1 MMKMLKIV
9 LTIAMSAGIVSA
21 QDISGNYQLESL
33 EVHYVMVTRDI
44 NQMGSDG
51 NYYITDFDNALSSY
65 GFNIGWPFAGDD
77 SHFDYQLP
85 PSFSPGD
92 TISELQVSLP
102 SAAHLAFAGIALN
115 TDFTDGA
122 YNINAASEST
132 YPTTQTV
139 DCITT
144 QVIQAVQDIGAWTD
158 GDFDPLIDEVNHT
171 AKTGWGIITSA
182 VFASFEAPDMVNHV
196 YGEDYGV
203 GTEMEDWGYI
213 QTNYNDDWSQPTGLN
228 IGWEA
233 HDGPNAGIGIVS
245 ELDQYYNADEAALGL
260 VNNVVGMAAIPG
272 DSVTIAA
279 MAYLGS
285 MQTPPITINVPTGD
299 SLGVTDHNRPYM
311 LGGPGQVDA
320 NGAAVID
327 PETGAPVGLFN
338 TSWGYIFDPTGDL
351 LGGGDHIPFSG
362 DEALQFTGYYVTWHV
377 LMTINAIQE
386 GTVAAMTAAAMAGQ
400 AATLDSISAY
410 VIAEVMWQW
419 DVADAVQE
427 VLNGTASAALTA
439 QLTEWVTAYMQA
451 GMDQTSATTAA
462 LEAALPWTLGLLTQ
476 YQAQLVDSEGNA
488 IIIDDSDHDLDPDDY
503 EEWTDYYDEYIG
515 DTYPNG
521 GRLFVEMYA
530 NCIPARWSQY
540 IDSEWNYTGEI
551 VVAVDDNGIVA
562 EKFELKGNYPNP
574 FNPTTKIRFSNDRT
588 ANVTVHVYSLKG
600 ERVATILNSQ
610 LNSGTYDVSWNG
622 MNSSGKVVPSGM
634 YLYEVRSEER
644 SMQGKMLF
652 LK

>member
-65 GFNIGWPFAGDD
+65 GFNIGWPFAGAD

-92 TISELQVSLP
+92 TISELQVTLP
-102 SAAHLAFAGIALN
+102 SAAWLAGAGIALN
-115 TDFTDGA
+115 ADFTDGA
-122 YNINAASEST
+122 YTINTGST

-144 QVIQAVQDIGAWTD
+144 QVIPSIQDNGTWTD
-158 GDFDPLIDEVNHT
+158 GDFDPLVDDVNHT

-182 VFASFEAPDMVNHV
+182 VFASFQAPDMVNHV
-196 YGEDYGV
+196 YGTDYGV
-203 GTEMEDWGYI
+203 GTAMEDWGYI

-427 VLNGTASAALTA
+427 ALNETASTALTA
-439 QLTEWVTAYMQA
+439 QLTDWVTAYMLA
-451 GMDQTSATTAA
+451 GMDQTTATTAA
-462 LEAALPWTLGLLTQ
+462 LEAALPWALGLLTQ

-551 VVAVDDNGIVA
+551 VVAVDDDGIVA

-610 LNSGTYDVSWNG
+610 LNPGTYDVSWNG

>member
-51 NYYITDFDNALSSY
+51 AYHTTDFDNALSSY
-65 GFNIGWPFAGDD
+65 GLNIGWPFAGLE
-77 SHFDYQLP
+77 SHIDYQLP
-85 PSFSPGD
+85 ASFSPGD
-92 TISELQVSLP
+92 TINELQVSLP
-102 SAAHLAFAGIALN
+102 SAAHLTYAGIALN

-122 YNINAASEST
+122 YTINAGSN
-132 YPTTQTV
+132 YPTTETV

-144 QVIQAVQDIGAWTD
+144 QVIPGVSDQGIWTD
-158 GDFDPLIDEVNHT
+158 GDFGPLVDEENHT
-171 AKTGWGIITSA
+171 SKTGWGIITSA

-196 YGEDYGV
+196 KGEDYGV
-203 GTEMEDWGYI
+203 GTAMEDWGYI

-233 HDGPNAGIGIVS
+233 HDGPNAGIGVVN
-245 ELDQYYNADEAALGL
+245 EGDQYYNADEAALGL
-260 VNNVVGMAAIPG
+260 VNNVVGLGAAPG
-272 DSVTIAA
+272 DSVTIAS

-285 MQTPPITINVPTGD
+285 LQDPPITISVPTGN
-299 SLGVTDHNRPYM
+299 SLGVTDENPPYM
-311 LGGPGQVDA
+311 LGGPGQMDA
-320 NGAAVID
+320 TGAAVID
-327 PETGAPVGLFN
+327 STTGAPVGLFS

-351 LGGGDHIPFSG
+351 IGGGDGLPFSG
-362 DEALQFTGYYVTWHV
+362 DEGLQFTGYYVTWHV

-400 AATLDSISAY
+400 ESTLDSISAY

-427 VLNGTASAALTA
+427 ALNGAASAALTA

-462 LEAALPWTLGLLTQ
+462 LEAALPWALGLLTQ

-503 EEWTDYYDEYIG
+503 EEWTDDDGDYIG
-515 DTYPNG
+515 ETYPNG
-521 GRLFVEMYA
+521 GRLFVELYP

-540 IDSEWNYTGEI
+540 IDSQWNYTGALA
-551 VVAVDDNGIVA
+551 AVDDGTVA

-588 ANVTVHVYSLKG
+588 ANVKVHVYSLKG
-600 ERVATILNSQ
+600 ERVATILNSE

-622 MNSSGKVVPSGM
+622 MNSSGRVVPSGM